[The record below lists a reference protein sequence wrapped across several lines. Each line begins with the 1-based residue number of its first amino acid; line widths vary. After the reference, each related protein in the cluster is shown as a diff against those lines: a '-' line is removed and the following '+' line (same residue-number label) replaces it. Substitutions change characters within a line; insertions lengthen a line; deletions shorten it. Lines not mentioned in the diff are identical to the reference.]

1 MSCKKL
7 QSNDV
12 LMPNGQIQN
21 PIVPTDS
28 SSSGKANRKARLRW
42 TPELHFKFVAAVL
55 ELGGATVKLGNYDE
69 TADAKPTAIIQA
81 MERMGVCGLTL
92 NHIKSHLQVFM

>member
-55 ELGGATVKLGNYDE
+55 ELGGATGLISAFHSSSISVVYD
-69 TADAKPTAIIQA
+69 
-81 MERMGVCGLTL
+81 L
-92 NHIKSHLQVFM
+92 